1 MPCLLGSFAIQWIVL
16 DKIKQTLIEGL
27 TSKLK
32 IHHSVYRLP
41 CTSEFLEELISNTLS
56 EAGYI
61 NDWQPNRSHSISVDM
76 SLESGESFSVKSG
89 VYANNTLTFSGSRLG
104 KYQTLDAMISSVVDN
119 SADYY
124 VCLAKS
130 DQDWSSVPAKNE
142 KKVYYLFIFDSK
154 TLIYD
159 SGVWNK
165 VETKSGGYNYVMES
179 IGLSA
184 RINTSMSSQLWTSV
198 NESLIGAPTKLE
210 INV

>member
-1 MPCLLGSFAIQWIVL
+1 VL
-16 DKIKQTLIEGL
+16 DNIKQILIEGL

-41 CTSEFLEELISNTLS
+41 CTSEFLEELIANTFTENGL
-56 EAGYI
+56 I

-76 SLESGESFSVKSG
+76 SLESGESFSIKSG

-119 SADYY
+119 SAKYY
-124 VCLAKS
+124 VCLAKA
-130 DQDWSSVPAKNE
+130 DQDWSSVPAENE
-142 KKVYYLFIFDSK
+142 KKVYYLFIFDSQ

-159 SGVWNK
+159 NALWNK
-165 VETKSGGYNYVMES
+165 VQTKSGGYNYVMES

-210 INV
+210 IL

>member
-1 MPCLLGSFAIQWIVL
+1 VL
-16 DKIKQTLIEGL
+16 DTIKNILIPGL
-27 TSKLK
+27 VEKLK

-41 CTSEFLEELISNTLS
+41 CTSEFLEENIANIFTENGL
-56 EAGYI
+56 I
-61 NDWQPNRSHSISVDM
+61 NDWQPNRSHSVSVDM
-76 SLESGESFSVKSG
+76 SLSSGESFSIKSG

-104 KYQTLDAMISSVVDN
+104 KYQTLDDMVSSVVVN

-130 DQDWSSVPAKNE
+130 DQDWSSIPAKNE
-142 KKVYYLFIFDSK
+142 KKVYYLFAFPSQ

-165 VETKSGGYNYVMES
+165 VQTKSGGYNYVMES
-179 IGLSA
+179 IGMSA

-210 INV
+210 IL

>member
-1 MPCLLGSFAIQWIVL
+1 VL
-16 DKIKQTLIEGL
+16 DTIKNILIEGL
-27 TSKLK
+27 TEKLK

-41 CTSEFLEELISNTLS
+41 CTSEFLEELISTVFTENGL
-56 EAGYI
+56 I
-61 NDWQPNRSHSISVDM
+61 NDWKPNRSHSVSIDM
-76 SLESGESFSVKSG
+76 SLESGESFSIKSG

-104 KYQTLDAMISSVVDN
+104 KHDGLDNMIASVVSN

-130 DQDWSSVPAKNE
+130 DQDWSSVPSQNE
-142 KKVYYLFIFDSK
+142 KKIYYLFVFPSQ

-159 SGVWNK
+159 NGLWNK

-179 IGLSA
+179 IGMSA

-198 NESLIGAPTKLE
+198 NESLIGSPTKLE
-210 INV
+210 IL

>member
-1 MPCLLGSFAIQWIVL
+1 VL
-16 DKIKQTLIEGL
+16 DIIKNILIEGL
-27 TSKLK
+27 TEKLK

-41 CTSEFLEELISNTLS
+41 CTSEFLEELIANTLT

-61 NDWQPNRSHSISVDM
+61 NDWQPNRSHSVSVDM
-76 SLESGESFSVKSG
+76 SLDTGESFSIKSG

-104 KYQTLDAMISSVVDN
+104 KHETLDAMISSVVSN

-130 DQDWSSVPAKNE
+130 DQDWSSVPLQNE
-142 KKVYYLFIFDSK
+142 KKIYYLFVFDAQ

-159 SGVWNK
+159 NGLWNK
-165 VETKSGGYNYVMES
+165 VQTKSGGYNYVMES
-179 IGLSA
+179 IGISA

-198 NESLIGAPTKLE
+198 NEALIGPPTKLE
-210 INV
+210 IL

>member
-1 MPCLLGSFAIQWIVL
+1 VL
-16 DKIKQTLIEGL
+16 NLIKQTLIDGL
-27 TSKLK
+27 IEKLK

-41 CTSEFLEELISNTLS
+41 CTSEFLEELIANVLT

-76 SLESGESFSVKSG
+76 SLDSGKSFSVKSG

-104 KYQTLDAMISSVVDN
+104 KHDGLDNMIDSVINN

-124 VCLAKS
+124 VCLAKR

-142 KKVYYLFIFDSK
+142 KKVYYLFVFPSQ

-179 IGLSA
+179 IGMSA

-198 NESLIGAPTKLE
+198 NEGLIGAPTKLE
-210 INV
+210 IL

>member
-1 MPCLLGSFAIQWIVL
+1 ML
-16 DKIKQTLIEGL
+16 DNIKQILIEGL

-32 IHHSVYRLP
+32 IHHSIYRLP
-41 CTSEFLEELISNTLS
+41 CTSEFLEELIANTFTENGL
-56 EAGYI
+56 I

-76 SLESGESFSVKSG
+76 SLESGESFSIKSG

-119 SADYY
+119 SAKYY

-130 DQDWSSVPAKNE
+130 EEDWSSVPAENE
-142 KKVYYLFIFDSK
+142 KKVYYLFVFDSQ

-165 VETKSGGYNYVMES
+165 VQTKSGGYNYVMES

-198 NESLIGAPTKLE
+198 SESLIGAPTKLE
-210 INV
+210 IL

>member
-1 MPCLLGSFAIQWIVL
+1 MI
-16 DKIKQTLIEGL
+16 DTIKNILIEGL
-27 TSKLK
+27 TEKLK

-41 CTSEFLEELISNTLS
+41 CTSEFLEELISNTFT

-61 NDWQPNRSHSISVDM
+61 NDWQPNRSHSVSVDM

-104 KYQTLDAMISSVVDN
+104 KHDGLDNMISSVVSN

-130 DQDWSSVPAKNE
+130 DQDWSCVPSQNE
-142 KKVYYLFIFDSK
+142 KKIYYLFVFDAQ

-159 SGVWNK
+159 NGLWNK
-165 VETKSGGYNYVMES
+165 VQTKSGGYNYVMES
-179 IGLSA
+179 IGMSA
-184 RINTSMSSQLWTSV
+184 RINTSMSSQLWTSI
-198 NESLIGAPTKLE
+198 NESLIGSPTKLE
-210 INV
+210 IL

>member
-1 MPCLLGSFAIQWIVL
+1 VL
-16 DKIKQTLIEGL
+16 DNIKQILIEGL

-41 CTSEFLEELISNTLS
+41 CTSEFLEELIANTFTENGLV
-56 EAGYI
+56 

-119 SADYY
+119 SAKYY

-130 DQDWSSVPAKNE
+130 EEDWSSVPAENE
-142 KKVYYLFIFDSK
+142 KKVYYLFIFDSQ

-159 SGVWNK
+159 NGLWNK
-165 VETKSGGYNYVMES
+165 VQTKSGGYNYVMES

-210 INV
+210 IL

>member
-1 MPCLLGSFAIQWIVL
+1 MLET
-16 DKIKQTLIEGL
+16 IKQTLISGL
-27 TSKLK
+27 TEKLK

-61 NDWQPNRSHSISVDM
+61 NDWQPNRSHSISIDM
-76 SLESGESFSVKSG
+76 SLESGDSFSIKSG

-104 KYQTLDAMISSVVDN
+104 KYDGLDNMIASVVSN

-124 VCLAKS
+124 VCLAKA
-130 DQDWSSVPAKNE
+130 DQDWSSVPSQNE
-142 KKVYYLFIFDSK
+142 KKIYYLFMFPSQ

-159 SGVWNK
+159 NALWNK
-165 VETKSGGYNYVMES
+165 VQTKSGGYNYVMES
-179 IGLSA
+179 IGMSA

-198 NESLIGAPTKLE
+198 NESLIGSPTKLE
-210 INV
+210 IL

>member
-1 MPCLLGSFAIQWIVL
+1 ML
-16 DKIKQTLIEGL
+16 DNIKQILIEGL

-41 CTSEFLEELISNTLS
+41 CTSEFLEELIANTFTENGL
-56 EAGYI
+56 I

-119 SADYY
+119 SAKYY
-124 VCLAKS
+124 VCLAKA
-130 DQDWSSVPAKNE
+130 DQDWSSVPAENE
-142 KKVYYLFIFDSK
+142 VKTYYLFIFDSQ

-159 SGVWNK
+159 NALWNK
-165 VETKSGGYNYVMES
+165 VQTKSGGYNYVMES
-179 IGLSA
+179 IGMSA

-198 NESLIGAPTKLE
+198 NESLIGSPTKLE
-210 INV
+210 IF

>member
-1 MPCLLGSFAIQWIVL
+1 VL
-16 DKIKQTLIEGL
+16 DNIKQILIEGL

-41 CTSEFLEELISNTLS
+41 CTSEFLEELIANTFTENGL
-56 EAGYI
+56 I

-130 DQDWSSVPAKNE
+130 DQDWSPVPAENE

-165 VETKSGGYNYVMES
+165 VQTKSGGYNYVMES
-179 IGLSA
+179 IGMSA

-198 NESLIGAPTKLE
+198 NESLIGSPTKLD
-210 INV
+210 IQ

>member
-1 MPCLLGSFAIQWIVL
+1 VL
-16 DKIKQTLIEGL
+16 EQIKNILIEGL
-27 TSKLK
+27 IEKLK

-41 CTSEFLEELISNTLS
+41 CTSEFLEELISTVFTEHGL
-56 EAGYI
+56 I
-61 NDWQPNRSHSISVDM
+61 NDWKPNRSHSISVDM
-76 SLESGESFSVKSG
+76 SLESGESFSIKSG

-104 KYQTLDAMISSVVDN
+104 KHDGLDNMIASVVSN

-130 DQDWSSVPAKNE
+130 DQDWSSVPSQNE
-142 KKVYYLFIFDSK
+142 KKIYYLFVFPSQ

-159 SGVWNK
+159 NGLWNK

-179 IGLSA
+179 IGMSA

-198 NESLIGAPTKLE
+198 SESLIGSPTKLE
-210 INV
+210 IL

>member
-1 MPCLLGSFAIQWIVL
+1 ML
-16 DKIKQTLIEGL
+16 DNIKQILIEGL

-41 CTSEFLEELISNTLS
+41 CTSEFLEELIANTFTENGLV
-56 EAGYI
+56 

-76 SLESGESFSVKSG
+76 SLESGESFSIKSG

-119 SADYY
+119 SAKYY
-124 VCLAKS
+124 VCLAKA
-130 DQDWSSVPAKNE
+130 DQDWSSVPAENE
-142 KKVYYLFIFDSK
+142 MKVYYLFIFDSQ

-159 SGVWNK
+159 NGLWNK
-165 VETKSGGYNYVMES
+165 VQTKSGGYNYVMES
-179 IGLSA
+179 IGMSA

-210 INV
+210 IF

>member
-1 MPCLLGSFAIQWIVL
+1 ML
-16 DKIKQTLIEGL
+16 DNIKQILIEGL

-41 CTSEFLEELISNTLS
+41 CTSEFLEELIANTFTENGL
-56 EAGYI
+56 I

-76 SLESGESFSVKSG
+76 SLKSGESFSIKSG

-119 SADYY
+119 SAKYY
-124 VCLAKS
+124 VCLAKAEE
-130 DQDWSSVPAKNE
+130 DWSSVPAENE
-142 KKVYYLFIFDSK
+142 KKVYYLFVFDSQ

-179 IGLSA
+179 IGMSA

-198 NESLIGAPTKLE
+198 NESLVGAPIKLE
-210 INV
+210 IL

>member
-1 MPCLLGSFAIQWIVL
+1 MLEA
-16 DKIKQTLIEGL
+16 IKQTLIEGL
-27 TSKLK
+27 IEKLK

-61 NDWQPNRSHSISVDM
+61 NDWQPNRSHSISIDM
-76 SLESGESFSVKSG
+76 SLDTGESFSIKSG

-104 KYQTLDAMISSVVDN
+104 KYDGLDNMIASVVSN

-124 VCLAKS
+124 VCLAKA
-130 DQDWSSVPAKNE
+130 DQDWSSVPSQNE
-142 KKVYYLFIFDSK
+142 KKIYYLFVFDAQ

-159 SGVWNK
+159 NGLWNK
-165 VETKSGGYNYVMES
+165 VQTKSGGYNYVMES
-179 IGLSA
+179 IGMSA

-198 NESLIGAPTKLE
+198 NESLIGSPTKLE
-210 INV
+210 IL

>member
-1 MPCLLGSFAIQWIVL
+1 MLEA
-16 DKIKQTLIEGL
+16 IKQTLISGL
-27 TSKLK
+27 TEKLK

-41 CTSEFLEELISNTLS
+41 CTSEFLEELISNTLK

-61 NDWQPNRSHSISVDM
+61 NDWQPNRSHSVSIDM
-76 SLESGESFSVKSG
+76 SLESGESFSIKSG

-104 KYQTLDAMISSVVDN
+104 KHDGLDNMIASVVSN

-124 VCLAKS
+124 VCLAKA
-130 DQDWSSVPAKNE
+130 DQDWSSVPAENE
-142 KKVYYLFIFDSK
+142 KKVYYLFVFDSQ

-179 IGLSA
+179 IGMSA

-210 INV
+210 IF

>member
-1 MPCLLGSFAIQWIVL
+1 VL
-16 DKIKQTLIEGL
+16 EQIKNILIEGL
-27 TSKLK
+27 IEKLK

-41 CTSEFLEELISNTLS
+41 CTSEFLEELISTVFTENGL
-56 EAGYI
+56 I
-61 NDWQPNRSHSISVDM
+61 NDWKPNRSHSISVDM
-76 SLESGESFSVKSG
+76 SLESGESFSIKSG

-104 KYQTLDAMISSVVDN
+104 KHDGLDNMIASVVSN

-130 DQDWSSVPAKNE
+130 DQDWSSVPSQNE
-142 KKVYYLFIFDSK
+142 IKTYYLFVFPSQ

-159 SGVWNK
+159 NGLWNK

-179 IGLSA
+179 IGMSA

-198 NESLIGAPTKLE
+198 NESLIGSPTKLE
-210 INV
+210 IL

>member
-1 MPCLLGSFAIQWIVL
+1 ML
-16 DKIKQTLIEGL
+16 DQIKNILVTGL
-27 TSKLK
+27 TEKLK
-32 IHHSVYRLP
+32 VHHSVYRLP
-41 CTSEFLEELISNTLS
+41 CTSEFLEELIASALT
-56 EAGYI
+56 EAGYT

-76 SLESGESFSVKSG
+76 SLDSGQSFSVKSG

-104 KYQTLDAMISSVVDN
+104 KHVGLDNMIASVIDN

-130 DQDWSSVPAKNE
+130 DQDWSSVPSQNE
-142 KKVYYLFIFDSK
+142 KKIYYLFVFPAQ

-179 IGLSA
+179 IGMSA

-198 NESLIGAPTKLE
+198 NESLIGSPTKLE
-210 INV
+210 IL

>member
-1 MPCLLGSFAIQWIVL
+1 MLET
-16 DKIKQTLIEGL
+16 IKQTLISGL
-27 TSKLK
+27 TEKLK

-61 NDWQPNRSHSISVDM
+61 NDWQPNRSHSISKDM
-76 SLESGESFSVKSG
+76 SLESGDSFSIKSG

-104 KYQTLDAMISSVVDN
+104 KYDGLDNMIASVVSN

-124 VCLAKS
+124 VCLAKA
-130 DQDWSSVPAKNE
+130 DQDWSSVPSQNE
-142 KKVYYLFIFDSK
+142 KKIYYLFMFPSQ

-159 SGVWNK
+159 NGLWNK

-179 IGLSA
+179 IGMSA

-198 NESLIGAPTKLE
+198 NESLIGSPTKLE
-210 INV
+210 IL

>member
-1 MPCLLGSFAIQWIVL
+1 VL
-16 DKIKQTLIEGL
+16 DNIKQILIEGL

-41 CTSEFLEELISNTLS
+41 CTSEFLEELIANTFTENGL
-56 EAGYI
+56 I

-76 SLESGESFSVKSG
+76 SLESGESFSIKSG

-119 SADYY
+119 SAKYY
-124 VCLAKS
+124 VCLAKA
-130 DQDWSSVPAKNE
+130 DQDWSSVPAENE
-142 KKVYYLFIFDSK
+142 KKVYYLFIFDSQ

-159 SGVWNK
+159 NALWNK
-165 VETKSGGYNYVMES
+165 VQTKSGGYNYVMES
-179 IGLSA
+179 IGMSA

-210 INV
+210 IL

>member
-1 MPCLLGSFAIQWIVL
+1 VL
-16 DKIKQTLIEGL
+16 HSIKQTLIGGL

-41 CTSEFLEELISNTLS
+41 CTSEFLEELIANTLT
-56 EAGYI
+56 EAGHI
-61 NDWQPNRSHSISVDM
+61 NDWQPNRSHGISVDM

-124 VCLAKS
+124 VCLAKAEE
-130 DQDWSSVPAKNE
+130 DWSSVPAENE
-142 KKVYYLFIFDSK
+142 KKVYYLFVFDAQ

-179 IGLSA
+179 IGMSA

-210 INV
+210 IL

>member
-1 MPCLLGSFAIQWIVL
+1 MLEA
-16 DKIKQTLIEGL
+16 IKQTLISGL
-27 TSKLK
+27 TEKLK

-41 CTSEFLEELISNTLS
+41 CTSEFLEELISNTLQ

-61 NDWQPNRSHSISVDM
+61 NDWQPNRSHSVSIDM
-76 SLESGESFSVKSG
+76 SLESGESFSIKSG

-104 KYQTLDAMISSVVDN
+104 KYDGLDNMIASVVSN

-130 DQDWSSVPAKNE
+130 DQDWSSVPSQNE
-142 KKVYYLFIFDSK
+142 IKTYYLFVFPSQ

-159 SGVWNK
+159 NGLWNK

-179 IGLSA
+179 IGMSA

-198 NESLIGAPTKLE
+198 NESLIGSPTKLE
-210 INV
+210 IL